1 MQRGV
6 RGRYVKIPGYC
17 MEWGTPQFICEV
29 GNFGGKF
36 IGLTFQCQVSS
47 GCRISKKKIL
57 KSVHF

>member
-47 GCRISKKKIL
+47 GCRISKKKY
-57 KSVHF
+57 